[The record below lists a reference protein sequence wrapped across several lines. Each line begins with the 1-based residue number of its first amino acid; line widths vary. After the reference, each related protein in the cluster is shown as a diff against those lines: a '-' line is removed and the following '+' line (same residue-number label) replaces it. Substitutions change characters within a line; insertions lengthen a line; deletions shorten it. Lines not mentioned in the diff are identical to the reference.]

1 MAIKHAKRKVTA
13 KKDSPTASDIV
24 VVGNYKTRQLDWIK
38 KNGIYNYPVRD
49 GDEFTPESFAK
60 IRELWLYANVKSER
74 HVFTAQFVRKMTK
87 AEFLAAYPSYAKLGP
102 SRQKAYYV
110 FTAKPVDYPSEL
122 GSQIVIA
129 RAADFG
135 GYSVKVKKAI
145 LQFKQD
151 GEFAPLAAYLPKE
164 LGKVPRP
171 QLRVCEAAVQLD
183 FLYTLDDAD
192 KIMAELKHRKA
203 GDTTLRFIDLFAGIG
218 GVRKGFELACAEK
231 GLKTQC
237 VFTSEIKPHAIEVLK
252 QNHPDEYIHGD
263 ITQVNENDIPDFDVL
278 LGGFPCQAF
287 SAAGKRLGFDDTRG
301 TLFFDVARILKAK
314 KPLGFVLENVEGL
327 VNHDKRNAND
337 QYGHTLAVIL
347 ATLEELGYKVSWRVL
362 NASDFGVPQDRKRI
376 YIVGAR
382 KQPNLDSFAKTKT
395 TIASVLEKG
404 LETAKSKFIDK
415 LLSHYRID
423 ELLGK
428 AIKDK
433 RGGDNN
439 IHSWDIELKG
449 KVSKLQRKL
458 LNALLK
464 ERRKHQWAD
473 IYKIDWMD
481 GMPLTLEMIKTFFN
495 DPNLEEMLE
504 DLVSKRYVVKE
515 HPKRKV
521 KQGKIYV
528 REQDPNLPLGYN
540 IVAGKMSFE
549 ISKIMS
555 PHEIAPTLVAMDM
568 QHLYVADGDGLRT
581 LSLKEGLGMFGYPSD
596 FKFKISKE
604 LGYDLLGNTVVV
616 PVIKAVSSRLLDVI
630 QNGNSVK
637 GAENG

>member
-1 MAIKHAKRKVTA
+1 MKSRKHKIAPPQKVGDENKKIVLVGTYAGTQLTDWPGYYPYPITTEDKVDAESCAKVNEIWLFKGTKEPKYFA
-13 KKDSPTASDIV
+13 AEF
-24 VVGNYKTRQLDWIK
+24 VGVKTREELK
-38 KNGIYNYPVRD
+38 SLGYPAKGKGHGGGSYLLFKIEKTYAPASSSAALAAAVERVIVRTKD
-49 GDEFTPESFAK
+49 FARSPK
-60 IRELWLYANVKSER
+60 
-74 HVFTAQFVRKMTK
+74 VRKQLK
-87 AEFLAAYPSYAKLGP
+87 AYLESTDRTDKELAAQLPSIITKLP
-102 SRQKAYYV
+102 AE
-110 FTAKPVDYPSEL
+110 T
-122 GSQIVIA
+122 
-129 RAADFG
+129 
-135 GYSVKVKKAI
+135 
-145 LQFKQD
+145 
-151 GEFAPLAAYLPKE
+151 
-164 LGKVPRP
+164 
-171 QLRVCEAAVQLD
+171 LRVCEAAVQLD
-183 FLYTLDDAD
+183 FFYTLDDVD
-192 KIMAELKHRKA
+192 EIMAKLKHRKA
-203 GDTTLRFIDLFAGIG
+203 GDSTLRFIDLFAGIG
-218 GVRKGFELACAEK
+218 GVRKGFELACADK

-263 ITQVNENDIPDFDVL
+263 ITQVNENEIPDFDVL

-287 SAAGKRLGFDDTRG
+287 SAAGKRLGFEDTRG

-337 QYGHTLAVIL
+337 PYGHTLAVIL

-362 NASDFGVPQDRKRI
+362 NASDFGVPQDRKRV

-382 KQPNLDSFAKTKT
+382 KQPNLDSFAQKKT
-395 TIASVLEKG
+395 TIASVLEQG

-415 LLSHYRID
+415 LLSHYSVD

-433 RGGDNN
+433 RGGANN

-449 KVSKLQRKL
+449 KVSKVQRKL

-464 ERRKHQWAD
+464 ERRKHRWAD

-481 GMPLTLEMIKTFFN
+481 GMPLTLEMIRTFFD
-495 DPNLEEMLE
+495 DPRLEEILE
-504 DLVSKRYVVKE
+504 DLVSKGYVVKE

-555 PHEIAPTLVAMDM
+555 PSEIAPTLVAMDM

-596 FKFKISKE
+596 FKFNIPKD

-616 PVIKAVSSRLLDVI
+616 PVIKAVSSRLLDVL
-630 QNGNSVK
+630 QTGN
-637 GAENG
+637 

>member
-1 MAIKHAKRKVTA
+1 MAKLMKSRKHKIAPPQKAGDEQKKIVLVGTYAGTQLTDWPGYYPYPITTEDKVDAESCAKVNEIWLFKGA
-13 KKDSPTASDIV
+13 KEPKYFAAEF
-24 VVGNYKTRQLDWIK
+24 VGVKTREELK
-38 KNGIYNYPVRD
+38 SLGYPAKGKGHGGGSYLLFKIEKTYAPASSSAALAAAVERVIVRTKD
-49 GDEFTPESFAK
+49 FARSPK
-60 IRELWLYANVKSER
+60 
-74 HVFTAQFVRKMTK
+74 VRKQLK
-87 AEFLAAYPSYAKLGP
+87 AYLESTDRTDKELAAQLPSIITKL
-102 SRQKAYYV
+102 
-110 FTAKPVDYPSEL
+110 PVET
-122 GSQIVIA
+122 
-129 RAADFG
+129 
-135 GYSVKVKKAI
+135 
-145 LQFKQD
+145 
-151 GEFAPLAAYLPKE
+151 
-164 LGKVPRP
+164 
-171 QLRVCEAAVQLD
+171 LRVCEAAVQLD
-183 FLYTLDDAD
+183 FFYTLDDVD
-192 KIMAELKHRKA
+192 EIMAKLKHRKA
-203 GDTTLRFIDLFAGIG
+203 GDSTLRFIDLFAGIG
-218 GVRKGFELACAEK
+218 GVRKGFELACADK

-263 ITQVNENDIPDFDVL
+263 ITQVNENEIPDFDVL

-287 SAAGKRLGFDDTRG
+287 SAAGKRLGFEDTRG

-337 QYGHTLAVIL
+337 PYGHTLAVIL

-362 NASDFGVPQDRKRI
+362 NASDFGVPQDRKRV

-382 KQPNLDSFAKTKT
+382 KQPNLDSFAQKKT
-395 TIASVLEKG
+395 TIASVLEQG

-415 LLSHYRID
+415 LLSHYSVD

-433 RGGDNN
+433 RGGANN

-449 KVSKLQRKL
+449 KVSKVQRKL

-464 ERRKHQWAD
+464 ERRKHRWAD

-481 GMPLTLEMIKTFFN
+481 GMPLTLEMIRTFFD
-495 DPNLEEMLE
+495 DPRLEEILE
-504 DLVSKRYVVKE
+504 DLVSKGYVVKE

-555 PHEIAPTLVAMDM
+555 PSEIAPTLVAMDM

-581 LSLKEGLGMFGYPSD
+581 LSLKEVLGMFGYPSY
-596 FKFKISKE
+596 FKFNIPKD

-616 PVIKAVSSRLLDVI
+616 PVIKAVSSRLLDVL
-630 QNGNSVK
+630 QTGN
-637 GAENG
+637 